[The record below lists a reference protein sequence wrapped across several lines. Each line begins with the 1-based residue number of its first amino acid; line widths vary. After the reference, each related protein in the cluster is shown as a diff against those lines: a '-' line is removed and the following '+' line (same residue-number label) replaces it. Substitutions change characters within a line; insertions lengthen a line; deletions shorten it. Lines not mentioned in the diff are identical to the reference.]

1 MSSHGESISMLA
13 DGRELL
19 QVDVRNINGE
29 GFLIRIPAS
38 NTGKELQQMISLQI
52 PQKPG
57 TGISLQHESNKLS
70 LHKSL
75 KEQGF
80 QGEATLSYVYTQ
92 LDLPGAL
99 EYLLGFQGQP
109 VDDNEIVLE
118 GITQIHGI
126 QSLEN
131 ITLPGSLQSL
141 TFGNGFNQSLENVI
155 LPGGLQSLTFGDGF
169 DQSLENVTLPSSLQS
184 LTFGNGFDES
194 MENIT
199 LPSSLQSLTFGILE
213 SLTFGDNFNQSLE
226 NVTLPSSLQS
236 LTFGDDFDQ
245 SLENVTLPSSLQSL
259 TFGDDFDQS
268 LENATLPSSLQS
280 LTFGDCFDQ
289 SLENVTL
296 PSSLQGVT
304 LGDGFNQS
312 LENVDWPST
321 LKSLTFRNDFVKSL
335 ENVALPS
342 SLQSLTLGFHFDES
356 LENVTLPSSLQ
367 SLTFGSFF
375 NQSLENVILPGG
387 LQSLTFGCEFD
398 QSLEKVTLPGSL
410 QSLTFG
416 SVFDQSLENVTLPGS
431 LQSLTFGYCFN
442 KSLENVTLPGSLQ
455 SLTVGFDFNQNADA
469 QLLQLQRSLL
479 QEAGSSPCG
488 ILHRLHELEG
498 QLAAAEAKI
507 GSQNYELQEARRE
520 LDVALRKRPAATPA
534 AEELAALQEKNDFL
548 QALMSR
554 FERKVMVLEEENAKL
569 TVAAARCTKAER
581 SEVGTQ
587 AEDDVLHELEGQL
600 ALVEGNLRRK
610 DHELKEV
617 KDSLRKEKRNWDSF
631 LSAAKGRTPEKLM
644 SEVESLQSRNGFL
657 SDLVGRF
664 EDKTMVLER
673 QMKSLA
679 TTEKE
684 LRDELTACRKEQEK
698 VKATADDELRANSAK
713 QQQLMEEAK
722 GAALLLRDVKREN
735 NKKVQ
740 ELLRQLA
747 EARSKARKVEL
758 KELKELKELN
768 GQLVER
774 LGKERFEHAETKT
787 RLDLEHREKETLQLR
802 VTSLSSQLIQ
812 LAELNDDLEERL
824 EKG

>member
-1 MSSHGESISMLA
+1 MAFEDEDHW
-13 DGRELL
+13 
-19 QVDVRNINGE
+19 
-29 GFLIRIPAS
+29 PA
-38 NTGKELQQMISLQI
+38 NPWQAQ
-52 PQKPG
+52 
-57 TGISLQHESNKLS
+57 
-70 LHKSL
+70 
-75 KEQGF
+75 
-80 QGEATLSYVYTQ
+80 
-92 LDLPGAL
+92 
-99 EYLLGFQGQP
+99 
-109 VDDNEIVLE
+109 
-118 GITQIHGI
+118 
-126 QSLEN
+126 
-131 ITLPGSLQSL
+131 
-141 TFGNGFNQSLENVI
+141 
-155 LPGGLQSLTFGDGF
+155 
-169 DQSLENVTLPSSLQS
+169 
-184 LTFGNGFDES
+184 
-194 MENIT
+194 
-199 LPSSLQSLTFGILE
+199 
-213 SLTFGDNFNQSLE
+213 
-226 NVTLPSSLQS
+226 
-236 LTFGDDFDQ
+236 
-245 SLENVTLPSSLQSL
+245 
-259 TFGDDFDQS
+259 
-268 LENATLPSSLQS
+268 
-280 LTFGDCFDQ
+280 
-289 SLENVTL
+289 
-296 PSSLQGVT
+296 
-304 LGDGFNQS
+304 
-312 LENVDWPST
+312 
-321 LKSLTFRNDFVKSL
+321 
-335 ENVALPS
+335 
-342 SLQSLTLGFHFDES
+342 
-356 LENVTLPSSLQ
+356 
-367 SLTFGSFF
+367 
-375 NQSLENVILPGG
+375 
-387 LQSLTFGCEFD
+387 
-398 QSLEKVTLPGSL
+398 
-410 QSLTFG
+410 
-416 SVFDQSLENVTLPGS
+416 
-431 LQSLTFGYCFN
+431 
-442 KSLENVTLPGSLQ
+442 
-455 SLTVGFDFNQNADA
+455 ADA

-507 GSQNYELQEARRE
+507 ASQNYELQEARRE

-569 TVAAARCTKAER
+569 TVAAARCTKVER

-644 SEVESLQSRNGFL
+644 SEVESLESRNGFL

-698 VKATADDELRANSAK
+698 VKATADEELRANSAK

-747 EARSKARKVEL
+747 EARSKARKASETCCVPREPEL

>member
-1 MSSHGESISMLA
+1 MAFEDEDHW
-13 DGRELL
+13 
-19 QVDVRNINGE
+19 
-29 GFLIRIPAS
+29 PA
-38 NTGKELQQMISLQI
+38 NPWQAQ
-52 PQKPG
+52 
-57 TGISLQHESNKLS
+57 
-70 LHKSL
+70 
-75 KEQGF
+75 
-80 QGEATLSYVYTQ
+80 
-92 LDLPGAL
+92 
-99 EYLLGFQGQP
+99 
-109 VDDNEIVLE
+109 
-118 GITQIHGI
+118 
-126 QSLEN
+126 
-131 ITLPGSLQSL
+131 
-141 TFGNGFNQSLENVI
+141 
-155 LPGGLQSLTFGDGF
+155 
-169 DQSLENVTLPSSLQS
+169 
-184 LTFGNGFDES
+184 
-194 MENIT
+194 
-199 LPSSLQSLTFGILE
+199 
-213 SLTFGDNFNQSLE
+213 
-226 NVTLPSSLQS
+226 
-236 LTFGDDFDQ
+236 
-245 SLENVTLPSSLQSL
+245 
-259 TFGDDFDQS
+259 
-268 LENATLPSSLQS
+268 
-280 LTFGDCFDQ
+280 
-289 SLENVTL
+289 
-296 PSSLQGVT
+296 
-304 LGDGFNQS
+304 
-312 LENVDWPST
+312 
-321 LKSLTFRNDFVKSL
+321 
-335 ENVALPS
+335 
-342 SLQSLTLGFHFDES
+342 
-356 LENVTLPSSLQ
+356 
-367 SLTFGSFF
+367 
-375 NQSLENVILPGG
+375 
-387 LQSLTFGCEFD
+387 
-398 QSLEKVTLPGSL
+398 
-410 QSLTFG
+410 
-416 SVFDQSLENVTLPGS
+416 
-431 LQSLTFGYCFN
+431 
-442 KSLENVTLPGSLQ
+442 
-455 SLTVGFDFNQNADA
+455 ADA

>member
-1 MSSHGESISMLA
+1 
-13 DGRELL
+13 
-19 QVDVRNINGE
+19 
-29 GFLIRIPAS
+29 
-38 NTGKELQQMISLQI
+38 
-52 PQKPG
+52 
-57 TGISLQHESNKLS
+57 
-70 LHKSL
+70 
-75 KEQGF
+75 
-80 QGEATLSYVYTQ
+80 
-92 LDLPGAL
+92 
-99 EYLLGFQGQP
+99 
-109 VDDNEIVLE
+109 
-118 GITQIHGI
+118 
-126 QSLEN
+126 
-131 ITLPGSLQSL
+131 
-141 TFGNGFNQSLENVI
+141 
-155 LPGGLQSLTFGDGF
+155 
-169 DQSLENVTLPSSLQS
+169 
-184 LTFGNGFDES
+184 
-194 MENIT
+194 
-199 LPSSLQSLTFGILE
+199 
-213 SLTFGDNFNQSLE
+213 
-226 NVTLPSSLQS
+226 
-236 LTFGDDFDQ
+236 
-245 SLENVTLPSSLQSL
+245 
-259 TFGDDFDQS
+259 
-268 LENATLPSSLQS
+268 
-280 LTFGDCFDQ
+280 
-289 SLENVTL
+289 
-296 PSSLQGVT
+296 
-304 LGDGFNQS
+304 
-312 LENVDWPST
+312 
-321 LKSLTFRNDFVKSL
+321 
-335 ENVALPS
+335 
-342 SLQSLTLGFHFDES
+342 
-356 LENVTLPSSLQ
+356 
-367 SLTFGSFF
+367 
-375 NQSLENVILPGG
+375 
-387 LQSLTFGCEFD
+387 
-398 QSLEKVTLPGSL
+398 
-410 QSLTFG
+410 
-416 SVFDQSLENVTLPGS
+416 
-431 LQSLTFGYCFN
+431 
-442 KSLENVTLPGSLQ
+442 
-455 SLTVGFDFNQNADA
+455 
-469 QLLQLQRSLL
+469 
-479 QEAGSSPCG
+479 
-488 ILHRLHELEG
+488 LEG

-617 KDSLRKEKRNWDSF
+617 KDSLRTEKRNWDSF

-747 EARSKARKVEL
+747 EARSKARKASETCRTVPRE
-758 KELKELKELN
+758 ELN